1 VSALGKDCFQKKL
14 LCRVPVRAALGK
26 YYFFKKNKKLLAE
39 CLPRQHSAKKP
50 TDDGGR

>member
-26 YYFFKKNKKLLAE
+26 YYLKKKKLFAE

-50 TDDGGR
+50 ADDGGR